1 MIKTFNISKANNR
14 QSNIELLRII
24 IMFAIFI
31 NHMTSHGIMLD
42 NVYSSQYTFI
52 QQRLYTIDVTFWI
65 PAAMIFVFISGYFG
79 INTSGKV

>member
-42 NVYSSQYTFI
+42 NV
-52 QQRLYTIDVTFWI
+52 
-65 PAAMIFVFISGYFG
+65 
-79 INTSGKV
+79 